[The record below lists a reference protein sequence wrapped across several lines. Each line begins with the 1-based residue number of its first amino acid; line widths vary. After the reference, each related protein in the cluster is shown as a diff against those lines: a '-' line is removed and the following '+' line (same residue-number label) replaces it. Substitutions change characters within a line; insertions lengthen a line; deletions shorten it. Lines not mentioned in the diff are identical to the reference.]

1 MSIKITLTSLPKLC
15 TISVDA
21 LNKTWPN
28 NIEGI
33 IFTSRAFL
41 ITTLSAGFLIM
52 AL

>member
-28 NIEGI
+28 IEGI
-33 IFTSRAFL
+33 IFTPLAFL
-41 ITTLSAGFLIM
+41 STALSAGFLIM